1 MLVVP
6 RQAEVRLTYTTRT
19 WADRLGRSLFL
30 AAVALGVVLARRS
43 TGRAVGESAAR
54 PEGPAQRSG
63 APTGRWRAALLPILP
78 LAILAA
84 LAVLRFVPQPG
95 PAVDVTWLD
104 ERASRAFAEERW
116 AAAAEYAR
124 HAIDLI
130 GTEDARRNELLC
142 LRGEAL
148 LRAGHPRLAVLA
160 FAPVVEAGSGAHRPQ
175 ALYSGALAREAAGDA
190 EGAAAWRRSLRAD
203 HPRTPWA
210 ERLPN

>member
-1 MLVVP
+1 
-6 RQAEVRLTYTTRT
+6 
-19 WADRLGRSLFL
+19 
-30 AAVALGVVLARRS
+30 
-43 TGRAVGESAAR
+43 
-54 PEGPAQRSG
+54 
-63 APTGRWRAALLPILP
+63 
-78 LAILAA
+78 
-84 LAVLRFVPQPG
+84 
-95 PAVDVTWLD
+95 VDVTWLD

-116 AAAAEYAR
+116 EAAAEYAR
-124 HAIDLI
+124 HVIDLI
-130 GTEDARRNELLC
+130 GTEDVRRNELLC

-148 LRAGHPRLAVLA
+148 LRAGHARLAVQA